1 MTKTAKLNLTFLIL
15 SIYFV
20 WLYFMKVEEKIN
32 IITINSPESLN
43 ALNGKTIKEISGA
56 LLFLSAKDG
65 QTALLNSE
73 NFLKAEM
80 AKESTLTKPQVE
92 RLLDVLASVEIL
104 IENIRNKQPIIQ
116 KMFDIALTSSQ
127 NLKASA

>member
-1 MTKTAKLNLTFLIL
+1 
-15 SIYFV
+15 
-20 WLYFMKVEEKIN
+20 
-32 IITINSPESLN
+32 
-43 ALNGKTIKEISGA
+43 
-56 LLFLSAKDG
+56 
-65 QTALLNSE
+65 
-73 NFLKAEM
+73 M

-92 RLLDVLASVEIL
+92 LLLDVLASVEIL